1 MGIEMENMWDAMK
14 QAHYKR
20 TLEEL
25 QKAIGNAPDAVQAME
40 AALNQ
45 VVEAIHAEAGTFWF
59 FDRFGDDLIHPT
71 AVYGGGDI
79 QDIRLMPGEGVAG
92 KVIETGEGVV
102 IPDCQLDSRW
112 AGKVDKK
119 TGFTTKTMICV
130 PLMIDDM
137 SFGSIQIIN
146 KVDGIPFD
154 KADYEFTMKLAES
167 ASQMLAEHEMLRAYL
182 VYNDRELE
190 DTTTFESMMYA
201 PTTKELLRLT
211 KQTNCWQIL
220 NRQEKD
226 EAEKHLMELYRIY
239 EKALAR
245 KEGKDEPVQRR
256 GLFGWRK

>member
-1 MGIEMENMWDAMK
+1 MGIEIENMWDAMK

-20 TLEEL
+20 TLENLETGI
-25 QKAIGNAPDAVQAME
+25 QNAPDAIQAME
-40 AALNQ
+40 TALNQ

-79 QDIRLMPGEGVAG
+79 QDITLVPGEGVAG
-92 KVIETGEGVV
+92 KVIEEGKGEI
-102 IPDCQLDSRW
+102 IPDCQADPRW

-130 PLMIDDM
+130 PLKVDDM

-146 KVDGIPFD
+146 KKDGIPFD
-154 KADYEFTMKLAES
+154 TADYEFTEKLAEDAS
-167 ASQMLAEHEMLRAYL
+167 AMLAEHEMLRAYL
-182 VYNDRELE
+182 VYSDREME

-201 PTTKELLRLT
+201 PTEKEMKRLV

-220 NRQEKD
+220 NRQEKG
-226 EAEKHLMELYRIY
+226 EAEKLMSELYAIY

-245 KEGKDEPVQRR
+245 KEGKEEPEPRH
-256 GLFGWRK
+256 GLFGRRK